1 MSVSVA
7 SSKLLDNVIGT
18 MIVSPTL
25 TQMLVGIGEMM
36 VGVGMDEKNRL
47 VVNEVLL

>member
-25 TQMLVGIGEMM
+25 TQMLVKEEMM

-47 VVNEVLL
+47 VVKEVLL